1 MVSEDPPTAE
11 DEIWFTKLKKSIVK
25 QIRTRG
31 LRSGEVLSG
40 SAYGLD
46 RGIVV
51 KICDHMMRQTTKFT
65 ASMEDRFYMTLTYNA
80 CGRGGEAACANPNPN
95 PNPNNFPQIDEIR
108 NKPLGEYL

>member
-1 MVSEDPPTAE
+1 MVHENE
-11 DEIWFTKLKKSIVK
+11 KSIVK

-46 RGIVV
+46 RGMLD
-51 KICDHMMRQTTKFT
+51 KICDHMMRQTIKST

-80 CGRGGEAACANPNPN
+80 CGRGGEAACAS
-95 PNPNNFPQIDEIR
+95 FDQGIFMLRGLHDVTVAIQ
-108 NKPLGEYL
+108 L